1 MMDRSEIDFQIMV
14 FSKQHPD
21 SGLSLDSTRNMS
33 DVDALLALKRATI
46 NLLP

>member
-21 SGLSLDSTRNMS
+21 SRLSLDSTRNMS
-33 DVDALLALKRATI
+33 DNEALLALKRAAI
-46 NLLP
+46 SLLP